1 MEYSKAQIATVDF
14 GFVQV
19 EGLMLPNSSYG
30 ISATQTNNFLHFA
43 AHQNYVNRSLKR
55 LLGEDFS
62 PIRVA
67 TELNSNKVNVLTI
80 DQFKKLIRELDK
92 QGNPV
97 ASAFIDA
104 SLDESIERRFD
115 RAFNIK
121 RTEDERNALME
132 LRVKRLLARRKWTDV
147 IQQRNL
153 DLFGVVP
160 TSEQFR
166 DWTVK
171 ANLALFNKRHFK
183 CDRDTMTIDE
193 QMIIESFEFL
203 CCRLAKKHP
212 QETPDQILSR
222 VLATF

>member
-1 MEYSKAQIATVDF
+1 MNYSKAEIATVDF
-14 GFVQV
+14 GFIQV
-19 EGLMLPNSSYG
+19 EGLMFPDASYG
-30 ISATQTNNFLHFA
+30 IGVRQSNDFLKFSGSHRNA
-43 AHQNYVNRSLKR
+43 NRALKA
-55 LLGEDFS
+55 LLGETYTG
-62 PIRVA
+62 IRVA
-67 TELNSNKVNVLTI
+67 TELNSNKAYVLTI
-80 DQFKKLIRELDK
+80 EQFKRLVRELDK

-153 DLFGVVP
+153 ELFGVVP

-171 ANLALFNKRHFK
+171 ANLALFNQRHFN
-183 CDRDTMTIDE
+183 CDRDTMTINE
-193 QMIIESFEFL
+193 QMTIESFEFV

-212 QETPDQILSR
+212 NDTPNQILDR